1 MLSSDVGVCIECH
14 HQLLGDA
21 CLESAMVKGS
31 MATPHVKNLPRHF
44 LSSSSPTNTVV
55 CNTASPI
62 DKNHCPFNLFPFH
75 PQPHRPT
82 PTLVFTPIT
91 PLTHSQLLLISI
103 IIHHHDWPIHSRPP
117 RCLNHPLQRPDLLV
131 SFPPPRVDASPRSQ
145 LMSIPSPA
153 VPMTPSPAPVE
164 AMPTA
169 LPTL

>member
-1 MLSSDVGVCIECH
+1 MPPTA
-14 HQLLGDA
+14 LGDA

-44 LSSSSPTNTVV
+44 LSSSSPTNTIV

-62 DKNHCPFNLFPFH
+62 DKTIARSTSSLSIHNHTDPH
-75 PQPHRPT
+75 P
-82 PTLVFTPIT
+82 
-91 PLTHSQLLLISI
+91 HSFSHQLLHSHTRSFSHFI
-103 IIHHHDWPIHSRPP
+103 IIHHHDWQIHSHPP

-153 VPMTPSPAPVE
+153 VPMTPSPAPVG

-169 LPTL
+169 LPTH